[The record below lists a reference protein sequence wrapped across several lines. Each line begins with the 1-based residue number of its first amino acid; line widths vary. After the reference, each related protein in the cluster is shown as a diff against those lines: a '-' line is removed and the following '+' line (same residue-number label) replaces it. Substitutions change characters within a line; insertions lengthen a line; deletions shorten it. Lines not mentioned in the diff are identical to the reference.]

1 MPSENEHATKLDDAT
16 VHLSQTLGSALR
28 RRRLTLSV
36 AESATGGL
44 IGHVLTEVPG
54 SSDYFVGDVIA
65 YSSAIKTDLL
75 HVPKT
80 VLERHG
86 AVSDEA
92 AAAMAQGIRKLLR
105 ADVGVASTGI
115 AGPTGATPSKPVG
128 LTYVAVELP
137 SSKPIVRRY
146 EFNGSRSSLKAQF
159 ARAAL
164 QLLLDCVEGRVG
176 VAQPS

>member
-1 MPSENEHATKLDDAT
+1 MPSEHEQATKLDDAT
-16 VHLSQTLGSALR
+16 LALSQTLGTAFR
-28 RRRLTLSV
+28 RRRLTLGI

-65 YSSAIKTDLL
+65 YSNAIKTDLL

-86 AVSDEA
+86 AVSGEA
-92 AAAMAQGIRKLLR
+92 AAAMAQGIRELLGT
-105 ADVGVASTGI
+105 DVGLASTGI

-128 LTYVAVELP
+128 LVYVAVELAASNP
-137 SSKPIVRRY
+137 VVRHY
-146 EFNGSRSSLKAQF
+146 EFNGSRSSLKTQF

-164 QLLLDCVEGRVG
+164 QLLLDLVEGRVA
-176 VAQPS
+176 VPQSS